1 MANEINKDQAKDIDS
16 KSKVLDLQEMDAVD
30 GGLMAWSTTS
40 NNCGGVTKDEW
51 STESNGCT
59 KTALAVK

>member
-1 MANEINKDQAKDIDS
+1 MTNPTKKDQAAEIDN

-40 NNCGGVTKDEW
+40 NNCGGVTADEW
-51 STESNGCT
+51 STESNGCP
-59 KTALAVK
+59 KTAK